1 MKTGMPALDR
11 LQKRLKQ
18 RPKKEPTRR
27 LTVRLDESTYA
38 ALEALAEEHQR
49 PISEVAREALKLLA
63 EEYQQRR
70 TKTPGETPPQR
81 PPKAPPE
88 NSLFPL
94 PEE

>member
-1 MKTGMPALDR
+1 MPALAR

-18 RPKKEPTRR
+18 QPKKAPTRR
-27 LTVRLDESTYA
+27 ITLRLDESTYT

-63 EEYQQRR
+63 EEYQKRR
-70 TKTPGETPPQR
+70 TKASTKPGETPPQR
-81 PPKAPPE
+81 PPEAPPE